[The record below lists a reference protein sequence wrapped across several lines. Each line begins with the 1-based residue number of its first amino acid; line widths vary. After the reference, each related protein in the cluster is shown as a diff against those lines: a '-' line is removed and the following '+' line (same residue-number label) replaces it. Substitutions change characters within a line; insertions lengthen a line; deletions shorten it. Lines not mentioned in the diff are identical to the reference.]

1 MKPMTS
7 RGRYYPPEE
16 SVKMLKLESIK
27 EGGKGQMTRIYKTC
41 RSRKRKGNIKKI
53 FNLDID

>member
-1 MKPMTS
+1 MKTMTE

-16 SVKMLKLESIK
+16 SVKMLKMESIK
-27 EGGKGQMTRIYKTC
+27 EGGKGQMTRIYKLC

-53 FNLDID
+53 LNLDTN